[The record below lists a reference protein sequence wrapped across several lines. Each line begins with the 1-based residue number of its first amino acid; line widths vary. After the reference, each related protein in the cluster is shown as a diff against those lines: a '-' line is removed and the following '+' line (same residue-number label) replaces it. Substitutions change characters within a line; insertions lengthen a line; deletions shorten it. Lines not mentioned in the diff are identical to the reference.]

1 MPKEIRRINL
11 LQTLILTTHTVLKY
25 RDHRPIHVT
34 EMFVLGYT

>member
-25 RDHRPIHVT
+25 RDYVT
-34 EMFVLGYT
+34 P